1 MLEYDELFILL
12 AMDIKL
18 KKLFEQK
25 LNSLDYDS
33 LGIFSISKEQK
44 VPDLNK
50 YNNGAD

>member
-25 LNSLDYDS
+25 LNSDYDS
-33 LGIFSISKEQK
+33 LGIFSISK
-44 VPDLNK
+44 
-50 YNNGAD
+50 